1 MFTGIIEE
9 IGKIKKIIR
18 IRDIVKF
25 AISANKI
32 LTGMELGDSISVDG
46 VCLTVVKFT
55 KNEFEVDLSPETLNL
70 TTFKHKK
77 NNDMVNLERALK
89 LGDKLGGHFV
99 TGHIDGV
106 GKINQIE
113 KMGDSFIY
121 SFTADD
127 SILSNIVQ
135 KGSIA
140 IDGISLTIAELNK
153 SSFSVAIIPYTYN
166 NTTFKYKKSG
176 NLVNIETDM
185 LGKYVKKYIG
195 FEEEHKSVI
204 DEEFLKKYG
213 FL

>member
-9 IGKIKKIIR
+9 IGKIKSINR
-18 IRDIVKF
+18 IKDITKLIV
-25 AISANKI
+25 SADKI
-32 LTGMELGDSISVDG
+32 LTNMELGDSVSIDG
-46 VCLTVVKFT
+46 VCLTIVKFT
-55 KNEFEVDLSPETLNL
+55 KSEFEVDLSPETLTL
-70 TTFKHKK
+70 TTFKHKQI
-77 NNDMVNLERALK
+77 NDMVNLERALR

-99 TGHIDGV
+99 TGHIDGM

-113 KMGDSFIY
+113 KKGDSFIY

-153 SSFSVAIIPYTYN
+153 KSFSVAIIPYTYN
-166 NTTFKYKKSG
+166 NTTFRYKKSG
-176 NLVNIETDM
+176 DLVNIETDM

>member
-9 IGKIKKIIR
+9 IGKIKKIIL
-18 IRDIVKF
+18 IRDIVKVIIN
-25 AISANKI
+25 ADKI
-32 LTGMELGDSISVDG
+32 LTDMKLGDSISVDG

-55 KNEFEVDLSPETLNL
+55 KNEFEADLSPETLNL

-89 LGDKLGGHFV
+89 LGDKLGGHFI
-99 TGHIDGV
+99 TGHIDGI
-106 GKINQIE
+106 GKIDQIE
-113 KMGDSFIY
+113 KKGDSFIY
-121 SFTADD
+121 TFTTDD
-127 SILSNIVQ
+127 SILNNIVH

-140 IDGISLTIAELNK
+140 IDGISLTIAELNEN
-153 SSFSVAIIPYTYN
+153 SFSVAIIPYTYT
-166 NTTFKYKKSG
+166 NTTFRYKKSG
-176 NLVNIETDM
+176 DLVNIETDM

-195 FEEEHKSVI
+195 LEAEHKSVI